1 MGKMNL
7 SLGAAELV
15 RLAATQIERRDCQRN
30 CKHYNYER
38 GALFCPNL
46 NLRDNGEIACYGYS
60 AGDAE

>member
-7 SLGAAELV
+7 SIGAAELV
-15 RLAATQIERRDCQRN
+15 RLAATQIEHRDCQRN

-38 GALFCPNL
+38 GALLCPNL
-46 NLRDNGEIACYGYS
+46 YPRDNGEIACYGYS